1 MRELRE
7 LERGWGALGRG
18 WVDEGEVGESF
29 GCVESM
35 AEMMLIGTVSW
46 RVYGRR
52 LSDDFTHECG
62 QCGYQYQFPFTLRS
76 APRPLLTQRI
86 PGPLDMNFIRAAFE
100 TRPVIIRCVDGL

>member
-52 LSDDFTHECG
+52 LSDDSLANVDSADVNTNFLSLYVLHQG
-62 QCGYQYQFPFTLRS
+62 PFSRS
-76 APRPLLTQRI
+76 GSQDLWT
-86 PGPLDMNFIRAAFE
+86 
-100 TRPVIIRCVDGL
+100 